1 LKQALK
7 EVEEIKRLYEAMKK
21 TKSMYLKNDL
31 AKGIHN
37 KKEELKFYC
46 KCKKINIRDLF
57 DD

>member
-21 TKSMYLKNDL
+21 TKSMYLKNDY
-31 AKGIHN
+31 AKAIHN

-46 KCKKINIRDLF
+46 KCKKIYLRDLF
-57 DD
+57 E